1 MTDQQTE
8 RQVQEAIEKGIPYF
22 QIRCDVCGHIAEAMT
37 EGSSNF
43 DFCDAPNLET
53 DEWFTVTE
61 NGIDYHYQANHRD
74 PYGSNY
80 QVRELTGAYPEL
92 TNYSYINRG

>member
-1 MTDQQTE
+1 MTDQET
-8 RQVQEAIEKGIPYF
+8 QVQVEKAKGYGFPYF
-22 QIRCDVCGHIAEAMT
+22 QIRCDVCGYIGGAMC

-53 DEWFTVTE
+53 DEWVTVTE
-61 NGIDYHYQANHRD
+61 NGIDYRFQANHRTAD
-74 PYGSNY
+74 NF

-92 TNYSYINRG
+92 ADYSYIVREG